1 MSTTKAFVDTTILT
15 DVLLKPGPVGDS
27 ARAALGHFESTELH
41 CYAIKEFKAGPLT
54 NFVWFHNVLVNER
67 SFWKSVHRLQRMSLT
82 PRKYT
87 TSTALEALREAA
99 RLEDT
104 RLVNLVEQY
113 GPDANLD
120 SVLCDR
126 FRLSLNI
133 LIKKAWKRRRTVT
146 TDVVGALACYDE
158 REPSERRGLL
168 DCKPRQCRSEIECTI
183 GQEMKQRLNDVRLL
197 LAATSAEEKAENKRR
212 GAALKE
218 LLKQRGSLS
227 DKQCRHLGDAVF
239 AFYCPDDAVILTT
252 NIVDHRPL
260 ASALGKEAVSPD
272 DLVDPDT
279 MP

>member
-1 MSTTKAFVDTTILT
+1 MSKTKAFVDTSILT
-15 DVLLKPGPVGDS
+15 NVLLKPGPASDR

-54 NFVWFHNVLVNER
+54 YFVWLHNVLVNER
-67 SFWKSVHRLQRMSLT
+67 SLWKSVDRVQRVSRTQQRHL
-82 PRKYT
+82 

-104 RLVNLVEQY
+104 RLGDLVEQY
-113 GPDANLD
+113 GPDANSD
-120 SVLCDR
+120 TVLCDK
-126 FRLSLNI
+126 FRLSLNH

-158 REPSERRGLL
+158 REPSELRGLL
-168 DCKPRQCRSEIECTI
+168 SCKPRKCRSEIECSI
-183 GQEMKQRLNDVRLL
+183 GQEMKQRPNDVGLL
-197 LAATSAEEKAENKRR
+197 LAATNAEEKAENKRR

-260 ASALGKEAVSPD
+260 ARALGKEAVSPD

>member
-1 MSTTKAFVDTTILT
+1 MSRTKAFVDTTILT

-54 NFVWFHNVLVNER
+54 NFAWFHNVLVNER
-67 SFWKSVHRLQRMSLT
+67 SFWKSVDRLQRVSRTLQ
-82 PRKYT
+82 RHL

-104 RLVNLVEQY
+104 RLVDLAEQY
-113 GPDANLD
+113 GPDAKLD
-120 SVLCDR
+120 TVLCDR
-126 FRLSLNI
+126 FRLSLNV

-158 REPSERRGLL
+158 REPSEQRGLL
-168 DCKPRQCRSEIECTI
+168 DCAPRKCSSEIECSI
-183 GQEMKQRLNDVRLL
+183 GQEMKQRPSDVRLL
-197 LAATSAEEKAENKRR
+197 LTATNAVEKAENRRR

-260 ASALGKEAVSPD
+260 ARALGKEAVSPD